1 MIAEG
6 ILPSPCPQGHLAA
19 LPTDEPGVWVC
30 GACGG
35 GRFTDHDPPTEDAVC
50 QGHGPRK
57 SYCASNRQHLAF
69 EASLLRRSWSALRET
84 A

>member
-6 ILPSPCPQGHLAA
+6 ILPSACPQGHLAA
-19 LPTDEPGVWVC
+19 LPTDEPGVYIC

-35 GRFTDHDPPTEDAVC
+35 GPFTDRDPLTEDPVRE
-50 QGHGPRK
+50 GHPGRK
-57 SYCASNRQHLAF
+57 FCASTRAHLELEQAVLRQ
-69 EASLLRRSWSALRET
+69 SWHVVRAT